1 MPTNSEYL
9 LTVYLNDHL
18 AGATAGVA
26 LARRLARNHQGTAF
40 QQQTADLAE
49 QIMQDRRSL
58 LEIMEALN
66 IRPRKI
72 KGALALL
79 AERAGRLKLNGALFR
94 RSALSSVTE
103 LEGMRLG
110 VEGKTDGCSC
120 SGLARRNQR
129 CQMFRGRKIVAA
141 APARQASPQVPKLS
155 AQAASCDVPPN

>member
-110 VEGKTDGCSC
+110 VEGKTDGWQALRHIAHDYT
-120 SGLARRNQR
+120 GLDAAKLDHLLHRAGQQSNTLQNLRLQ
-129 CQMFRGRKIVAA
+129 AA
-141 APARQASPQVPKLS
+141 ADAFVR
-155 AQAASCDVPPN
+155 